1 MINKIMGVLFQLTP
15 RFFQPSVM
23 SKWNDLSRNNQT
35 IQKMII
41 KDWENSGRPCPPPHI
56 IKQLAIIKYQEIS
69 NYSSFVETGTFL
81 GDMIEAQMNNFN
93 QLYSIELSEPLYLK
107 AKKRFEG
114 LPKVEILN
122 GDSGTVLVSLAKEL
136 TMPSIFWLDG
146 HYSGGFTAK
155 GDKDC
160 PIIEELDAIFNG
172 GQLKHIILIDDARLF
187 VGKNAYPT
195 IDELKHYIS
204 SQSLQYQLNIENDI
218 IALTPNAE

>member
-1 MINKIMGVLFQLTP
+1 MINKIIGALFQITP

-56 IKQLAIIKYQEIS
+56 IKQLAIIKFQKSS

-81 GDMIEAQMNNFN
+81 GDMIEAQMNNFS
-93 QLYSIELSEPLYLK
+93 QLYSIELSVPLYLN
-107 AKKRFEG
+107 AKKRFQNS
-114 LPKVEILN
+114 PKVEILN
-122 GDSGTVLVSLAKEL
+122 GDSGSVLVSLAKEL
-136 TMPSIFWLDG
+136 STPTIFWLDG

-155 GDKDC
+155 GEKDC

-172 GQLKHIILIDDARLF
+172 SHLKHIILIDDARLF
-187 VGKNAYPT
+187 VGRNAYPT
-195 IDELKHYIS
+195 IEELKLYIS
-204 SQSLQYQLNIENDI
+204 SKALHYQLNIENDI

>member
-56 IKQLAIIKYQEIS
+56 IKQLAIFKFQEIS

>member
-41 KDWENSGRPCPPPHI
+41 KDWENNGKPCPPPHI
-56 IKQLAIIKYQEIS
+56 IKQLAIIKFQEIS

-114 LPKVEILN
+114 IPKVEILN